1 MFICYKVFVKNEP
14 TFHLFAQKALEKTR
28 VFWYDK
34 AKHEG
39 VDSVYKVNKKDEV
52 PIYLFHQGT
61 NYKAYEFLGSH
72 SSKRKGVS
80 GAVSR
85 VWAPHALS
93 VSVVGDFNN
102 WDRAND
108 PMEKISENGLW
119 EVFIPQIKQY
129 DMYKYS
135 IETSIGDILLKT
147 DPYAYHM
154 QTRPESASRFYEL
167 GKYA

>member
-1 MFICYKVFVKNEP
+1 MFIPVSQKSREGKEALLICYKVFVKNERA
-14 TFHLFAQKALEKTR
+14 FYLFAQKALEKTR

-80 GAVSR
+80 GAVFR

-102 WDRAND
+102 WTE
-108 PMEKISENGLW
+108 PMTRWKKSAKTVCGR
-119 EVFIPQIKQY
+119 
-129 DMYKYS
+129 YS
-135 IETSIGDILLKT
+135 SRKSNSTICTNTALKHRQAT
-147 DPYAYHM
+147 
-154 QTRPESASRFYEL
+154 FC
-167 GKYA
+167 

>member
-1 MFICYKVFVKNEP
+1 MKTFKTFSWRSRERRCALLICYKVFVKNET

-80 GAVSR
+80 GAVFR
-85 VWAPHALS
+85 VWAPHAECF
-93 VSVVGDFNN
+93 GR
-102 WDRAND
+102 W
-108 PMEKISENGLW
+108 
-119 EVFIPQIKQY
+119 
-129 DMYKYS
+129 
-135 IETSIGDILLKT
+135 
-147 DPYAYHM
+147 
-154 QTRPESASRFYEL
+154 RF
-167 GKYA
+167 